1 MKIQLLSAILL
12 CGLVSAQNIA
22 KGYVFED
29 KNNNGIKDSNEA
41 GISNVAVSNG
51 VQVVL
56 TNNKGEYQ
64 LPAGD
69 ENMFFVIKPSGYRT
83 ALNRNNTPKFYYH
96 HNPKGAPSQFKYKGI
111 GPTGNLPKEINF
123 PLVKTEDKK
132 EFNIIVFGDPQPY
145 TKKQIEYFKRGIVQE
160 VKNLKGIQDY
170 TFGISLGDLVGDD
183 LSLQPDYAD
192 AVKEIG
198 LPWYNVMGNHDM
210 NYDATTDEQSDA
222 TFRKNFGPNNY

>member
-29 KNNNGIKDSNEA
+29 RNNNGIKDSNEA

-69 ENMFFVIKPSGYRT
+69 ENMF
-83 ALNRNNTPKFYYH
+83 L
-96 HNPKGAPSQFKYKGI
+96 
-111 GPTGNLPKEINF
+111 
-123 PLVKTEDKK
+123 
-132 EFNIIVFGDPQPY
+132 
-145 TKKQIEYFKRGIVQE
+145 
-160 VKNLKGIQDY
+160 
-170 TFGISLGDLVGDD
+170 
-183 LSLQPDYAD
+183 
-192 AVKEIG
+192 
-198 LPWYNVMGNHDM
+198 
-210 NYDATTDEQSDA
+210 
-222 TFRKNFGPNNY
+222 